1 MLDKL
6 KRTPLFKYGEQLL
19 WRYADD
25 DLPGLSAQITY
36 YLILAFFPFLLF
48 LINLI
53 SFTALTNEMVVTG
66 ITGLLPTETGV
77 LVKNVLVETV
87 QSKSTALLL
96 LGMLGGLWASSQG
109 ILAII
114 KGLNK
119 AYDVE
124 ENRGFFHLLLI
135 AVIATVGISSMI
147 IFSFVMIIF
156 GRIIGNAIFGF
167 LGATA
172 LFDILW
178 SVLRYC
184 IPLLG
189 MLITFSLLY
198 AYAPNRRLKFRTV
211 RIGTL
216 FATFGWITTSLL
228 FSLYV
233 NNFSNYS
240 RVYGSLGG
248 FIALIFWLYISTLI
262 ILIGGELN
270 AIQSAFKNHDTAKM
284 KPV

>member
-1 MLDKL
+1 MVENL
-6 KRTPLFKYGEQLL
+6 KRGPLFKYGEQLL
-19 WRYADD
+19 WRYKDD

-53 SFTALTNEMVVTG
+53 SFTALPNDIVVTE
-66 ITGLLPTETGV
+66 ISLLLPAETGAM
-77 LVKNVLVETV
+77 VKNVLVETV
-87 QSKSTALLL
+87 QAKSTALLL
-96 LGMLGGLWASSQG
+96 VGILGSLWASSKG

-114 KGLNK
+114 RGLNK
-119 AYDVE
+119 AYDIV
-124 ENRGFFHLLLI
+124 ENRSFIHLI
-135 AVIATVGISSMI
+135 TISVIATLGITMMI

-156 GRIIGNAIFGF
+156 GRIIGNAVFGY

-178 SVLRYC
+178 SVLRYF
-184 IPLLG
+184 IPLVA
-189 MLITFSLLY
+189 MLLTFSLLY
-198 AYAPNRRLKFRTV
+198 AYVPNRKLKFRGV
-211 RIGTL
+211 RIGTV
-216 FATFGWITTSLL
+216 FATFGWIITSLL

-270 AIQSAFKNHDTAKM
+270 AIQSAFKTQDTSKM